1 MGSELDAKNPSLW
14 FQLPV
19 WPQAAKVTLHFR
31 EAQAG

>member
-1 MGSELDAKNPSLW
+1 MGGELDAKNPSPC